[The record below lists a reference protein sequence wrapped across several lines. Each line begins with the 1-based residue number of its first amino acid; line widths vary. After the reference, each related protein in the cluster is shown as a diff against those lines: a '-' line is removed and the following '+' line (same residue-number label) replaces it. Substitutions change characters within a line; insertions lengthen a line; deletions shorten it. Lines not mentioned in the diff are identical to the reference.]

1 MNTIVAIF
9 IGGGLGSVA
18 RFYTGKWMQL
28 LIPGTFPYGT
38 LASNSIS
45 SLILG
50 VFLGAT
56 LLNGSTDSSWR
67 YFIAIG
73 FCGGYSTFST
83 FTAETFEL
91 LKSDLVAVAIGNIT
105 VNLIATLVLFGAGIW
120 LGKQL

>member
-1 MNTIVAIF
+1 MD
-9 IGGGLGSVA
+9 
-18 RFYTGKWMQL
+18 
-28 LIPGTFPYGT
+28 P
-38 LASNSIS
+38 
-45 SLILG
+45 
-50 VFLGAT
+50 
-56 LLNGSTDSSWR
+56 TDSSWR

-91 LKSDLVAVAIGNIT
+91 LKSDLVAVAIGNIA